1 MLGCGDSAG
10 QLIQPRLVSDLHG
23 PSASCVTTERQK
35 PDVTSPWKKKGEVER
50 GVVTSF
56 QDGRKRVRKLCPP
69 LGYYRAR
76 VKFYSDIKMQYSH
89 HCEHL
94 LERLN
99 KQREAGFLCDC
110 TIVIGEFQFKAHR
123 NVLAS
128 FSEYFGAIYRST
140 SENNVFLDQ
149 SQVKADGFQ
158 KLLEFI
164 YTGTL
169 NLDSWNVKEI
179 HQAADYL
186 KVEEVVTKCKIKMED
201 FAFIANPS
209 STEISSITGNIE
221 LNQQTC
227 LLTLRDYNSREKSEV
242 SADLVQANHK
252 QGTLAKKSSQT
263 KKKKKVF
270 NSQKAGQNKAVHYP
284 SDILENASV
293 EIFLDANKLSTPVI
307 EQVVQ
312 RNDNSEL
319 ELTSVM
325 ENTFP
330 VQDIVQTVTAKRK
343 RGKSQPNCALK
354 EHSMSNIASVKNSY
368 ELESSGEELD
378 QRYSKAKPVCNTC
391 GKVFSEASSLRRH
404 MRIHKGVKPYV
415 CHLCG
420 KAFTQCNQL
429 KTHVRTHTGEKP
441 YKCELCDKGFAQ
453 KCQLVFHSRM
463 HHGEEKPY
471 KCDVCNLQFATSSNL
486 KIHARKHSGEKPYV
500 CDRCG
505 QRFAQASTLTYHVR
519 RHTGEKP
526 YVCDTCGKA
535 FAVSSSLITHSRKH
549 TGERP
554 FICELCGNSYTDI
567 KNLKKHKTKV
577 HSGADKILDSSAE
590 DHTTGEQ
597 DSKQK
602 SPLSETLDV
611 KPSDMTLPLALP
623 LGTEDHHM
631 LLPVTDNQSPASDT
645 LLRST
650 VNGYSEPQLIF
661 LQQLY

>member
-1 MLGCGDSAG
+1 
-10 QLIQPRLVSDLHG
+10 
-23 PSASCVTTERQK
+23 
-35 PDVTSPWKKKGEVER
+35 
-50 GVVTSF
+50 
-56 QDGRKRVRKLCPP
+56 
-69 LGYYRAR
+69 
-76 VKFYSDIKMQYSH
+76 MQYSH

-110 TIVIGEFQFKAHR
+110 TVVIGDFQFKAHR

-186 KVEEVVTKCKIKMED
+186 KVEEVVSKCKIKMED
-201 FAFIANPS
+201 FAFIASPS
-209 STEISSITGNIE
+209 STEVSSITANIE

-227 LLTLRDYNSREKSEV
+227 LLTLRDYNNREKSEV
-242 SADLVQANHK
+242 STDLVQANPK
-252 QGTLAKKSSQT
+252 QRVLAKKSSQS
-263 KKKKKVF
+263 KKKKKAF
-270 NSQKAGQNKAVHYP
+270 NPQKAGQNKAGQYP
-284 SDILENASV
+284 SDVLESAPV
-293 EIFLDANKLSTPVI
+293 ELFLDTGKLSSPVD
-307 EQVVQ
+307 EQVIQ
-312 RNDNSEL
+312 GNDNSEL
-319 ELTSVM
+319 ELTSVV

-330 VQDIVQTVTAKRK
+330 AQDIVQTVKRK
-343 RGKSQPNCALK
+343 RGKSQSHCALK
-354 EHSMSNIASVKNSY
+354 EHSMSNIASVKSPY
-368 ELESSGEELD
+368 ELENTGEELD
-378 QRYSKAKPVCNTC
+378 QRYSKAKPMCNTC

-429 KTHVRTHTGEKP
+429 KTHVRTHTGERP

-567 KNLKKHKTKV
+567 KNLKKHKAKV
-577 HSGADKILDSSAE
+577 HSGADKTPDGSVE
-590 DHTTGEQ
+590 DHALSEQ
-597 DSKQK
+597 DPTQR

-611 KPSDMTLPLALP
+611 KPSEMTLPLALP
-623 LGTEDHHM
+623 LGTEDHM
-631 LLPVTDNQSPASDT
+631 LLPVTDSQSPTSDT
-645 LLRST
+645 LLRAT
-650 VNGYSEPQLIF
+650 GNGYSEPQLIF

>member
-1 MLGCGDSAG
+1 MLETRGCDGSLGLRGRRSRLSRHETGTGRDVAG
-10 QLIQPRLVSDLHG
+10 
-23 PSASCVTTERQK
+23 RQK
-35 PDVTSPWKKKGEVER
+35 GEAERVAVTSC
-50 GVVTSF
+50 
-56 QDGRKRVRKLCPP
+56 QDGGERVKELVP
-69 LGYYRAR
+69 LGGYRSR
-76 VKFYSDIKMQYSH
+76 VNFHSNIKMQYSH

-110 TIVIGEFQFKAHR
+110 TVVIGEFQFKAHR

-201 FAFIANPS
+201 FAFIASPS
-209 STEISSITGNIE
+209 STEMSSITGNIE
-221 LNQQTC
+221 LNQQSC
-227 LLTLRDYNSREKSEV
+227 LLTLRDYNNREKSEV
-242 SADLVQANHK
+242 SEDLGQANPK
-252 QGTLAKKSSQT
+252 QGALAKKSSQT
-263 KKKKKVF
+263 KKKKKAF
-270 NSQKAGQNKAVHYP
+270 NSQKTGQNKTLQY
-284 SDILENASV
+284 SGDILENTSAQS
-293 EIFLDANKLSTPVI
+293 LDANKLSTSVV
-307 EQVVQ
+307 EQVAQ
-312 RNDNSEL
+312 RNDHSEL
-319 ELTSVM
+319 ELTSVV
-325 ENTFP
+325 ENTSP
-330 VQDIVQTVTAKRK
+330 AQDAVQTPTVKRK

-354 EHSMSNIASVKNSY
+354 EHSLSNIASVRSPY
-368 ELESSGEELD
+368 EVENSGEELD
-378 QRYSKAKPVCNTC
+378 QRYSKAKPMCNTC
-391 GKVFSEASSLRRH
+391 GKIFSEASSLRRH

-429 KTHVRTHTGEKP
+429 KTHVRTHTGERP

-471 KCDVCNLQFATSSNL
+471 QCDVCNLQFATSSNL
-486 KIHARKHSGEKPYV
+486 KIHA
-500 CDRCG
+500 
-505 QRFAQASTLTYHVR
+505 

-577 HSGADKILDSSAE
+577 HSGADKSLDSSVE
-590 DHTTGEQ
+590 DHTLSEQ
-597 DSKQK
+597 DSIQK
-602 SPLSETLDV
+602 SPMSETIDV
-611 KPSDMTLPLALP
+611 KPFDMTLPLALP
-623 LGTEDHHM
+623 LGTEDQHM
-631 LLPVTDNQSPASDT
+631 LLPVSDNQSPTSDT
-645 LLRST
+645 LLRSA

>member
-1 MLGCGDSAG
+1 
-10 QLIQPRLVSDLHG
+10 
-23 PSASCVTTERQK
+23 
-35 PDVTSPWKKKGEVER
+35 
-50 GVVTSF
+50 
-56 QDGRKRVRKLCPP
+56 
-69 LGYYRAR
+69 
-76 VKFYSDIKMQYSH
+76 MQYSH

-242 SADLVQANHK
+242 STDLVQANPK
-252 QGTLAKKSSQT
+252 QGALAKKSSQT
-263 KKKKKVF
+263 KKKKKAF
-270 NSQKAGQNKAVHYP
+270 NSQKTGQNKTVQYP

-293 EIFLDANKLSTPVI
+293 ELFLDANKLSTPVI
-307 EQVVQ
+307 EQVAQ
-312 RNDNSEL
+312 RNDSEL
-319 ELTSVM
+319 ELTSVV

-330 VQDIVQTVTAKRK
+330 AQDIVQTVTVKRK

-354 EHSMSNIASVKNSY
+354 EHSMSNIASVKNCY

-378 QRYSKAKPVCNTC
+378 QRYSKAKPMCNTC

-549 TGERP
+549 TG
-554 FICELCGNSYTDI
+554 
-567 KNLKKHKTKV
+567 
-577 HSGADKILDSSAE
+577 ADKILDSSIE
-590 DHTTGEQ
+590 DHPLSEQ
-597 DSKQK
+597 DSIQK

-611 KPSDMTLPLALP
+611 KPSDMTLPLTLP

-631 LLPVTDNQSPASDT
+631 LLPVTDNQSPTSDT

>member
-1 MLGCGDSAG
+1 
-10 QLIQPRLVSDLHG
+10 
-23 PSASCVTTERQK
+23 
-35 PDVTSPWKKKGEVER
+35 
-50 GVVTSF
+50 
-56 QDGRKRVRKLCPP
+56 
-69 LGYYRAR
+69 
-76 VKFYSDIKMQYSH
+76 MQYSH

-179 HQAADYL
+179 HQAADFL

-227 LLTLRDYNSREKSEV
+227 LLTLRDYNNREKSEE
-242 SADLVQANHK
+242 STDLVQANPK
-252 QGTLAKKSSQT
+252 QGALAKKSSQT
-263 KKKKKVF
+263 KKKKKAF
-270 NSQKAGQNKAVHYP
+270 NSQKTGQNKTMQYP
-284 SDILENASV
+284 SDILENTSV
-293 EIFLDANKLSTPVI
+293 ELFLDANKLSTPVA
-307 EQVVQ
+307 EQVAQ
-312 RNDNSEL
+312 RNNSEL
-319 ELTSVM
+319 ELTSVV

-330 VQDIVQTVTAKRK
+330 AQDIVQTVTVKQK

-354 EHSMSNIASVKNSY
+354 EHSMSNIASVKSPY
-368 ELESSGEELD
+368 ELENSGEELD
-378 QRYSKAKPVCNTC
+378 QKYSKAKPMCNTC

-429 KTHVRTHTGEKP
+429 KTHVRTHTGERP

-577 HSGADKILDSSAE
+577 HSGADKTLESSAE
-590 DHTTGEQ
+590 DHTLNEQ
-597 DSKQK
+597 DSIQK
-602 SPLSETLDV
+602 SPLSETIDV

-623 LGTEDHHM
+623 LGTEDQHM
-631 LLPVTDNQSPASDT
+631 LLPVTDNQSPTSDT

>member
-1 MLGCGDSAG
+1 
-10 QLIQPRLVSDLHG
+10 
-23 PSASCVTTERQK
+23 
-35 PDVTSPWKKKGEVER
+35 
-50 GVVTSF
+50 
-56 QDGRKRVRKLCPP
+56 
-69 LGYYRAR
+69 
-76 VKFYSDIKMQYSH
+76 MQYSH

-242 SADLVQANHK
+242 STDLVQANPK
-252 QGTLAKKSSQT
+252 QGALAKKSSQT
-263 KKKKKVF
+263 KKKKKAF
-270 NSQKAGQNKAVHYP
+270 NSQKTGQNKTVQYP
-284 SDILENASV
+284 SDILENSSV
-293 EIFLDANKLSTPVI
+293 ELFLDANKLSTPII
-307 EQVVQ
+307 EQVAQ
-312 RNDNSEL
+312 RSNSEL
-319 ELTSVM
+319 ELTSVV

-330 VQDIVQTVTAKRK
+330 AQDIVQTVTVKRK

-378 QRYSKAKPVCNTC
+378 QRYSKARPMCNTC

-549 TGERP
+549 TG
-554 FICELCGNSYTDI
+554 
-567 KNLKKHKTKV
+567 
-577 HSGADKILDSSAE
+577 ADKILDSSIE
-590 DHTTGEQ
+590 DHPLSEQ
-597 DSKQK
+597 DSIQK

-611 KPSDMTLPLALP
+611 KPSDMTLPLTLP
-623 LGTEDHHM
+623 LGTEDHHL
-631 LLPVTDNQSPASDT
+631 LLPVTDNQSPTSDT

>member
-1 MLGCGDSAG
+1 MLGSGVSVRQTIPHRPASG
-10 QLIQPRLVSDLHG
+10 LRGPRAYGV
-23 PSASCVTTERQK
+23 ATECPE
-35 PDVTSPWKKKGEVER
+35 PDVTSPWRKKGEVER
-50 GVVTSF
+50 GAVTSF
-56 QDGRKRVRKLCPP
+56 QDGGERVRKLCSP
-69 LGYYRAR
+69 LDCYRTR
-76 VKFYSDIKMQYSH
+76 VKFDSDIKMQYSH

-227 LLTLRDYNSREKSEV
+227 LLTLRDYNSREKSEG
-242 SADLVQANHK
+242 STDLVQANPK
-252 QGTLAKKSSQT
+252 QGALAKKSSQT
-263 KKKKKVF
+263 KKKKKPF
-270 NSQKAGQNKAVHYP
+270 NSQKTGQNKTVQYP

-293 EIFLDANKLSTPVI
+293 EVYLDANKLSTPVI
-307 EQVVQ
+307 EQVAQ
-312 RNDNSEL
+312 RNNSEL
-319 ELTSVM
+319 ELTSVV

-330 VQDIVQTVTAKRK
+330 AQDIVQTVTVKRK

-378 QRYSKAKPVCNTC
+378 QRYSKAKPMCNTC

-577 HSGADKILDSSAE
+577 HSDKILDSSIE
-590 DHTTGEQ
+590 DHPLSEQ
-597 DSKQK
+597 DSIQK

-611 KPSDMTLPLALP
+611 KPSDMTLPLTLP

-631 LLPVTDNQSPASDT
+631 LLPVTDNQSPTSDT

>member
-1 MLGCGDSAG
+1 MLGSQGSTG
-10 QLIQPRLVSDLHG
+10 QLVGLGLCGTSTALEPPELPRDYGAGCDATVEEEGRGGAWRGDVLPRWRRDSEETVPPG
-23 PSASCVTTERQK
+23 WPS
-35 PDVTSPWKKKGEVER
+35 
-50 GVVTSF
+50 
-56 QDGRKRVRKLCPP
+56 
-69 LGYYRAR
+69 
-76 VKFYSDIKMQYSH
+76 
-89 HCEHL
+89 
-94 LERLN
+94 
-99 KQREAGFLCDC
+99 
-110 TIVIGEFQFKAHR
+110 
-123 NVLAS
+123 
-128 FSEYFGAIYRST
+128 
-140 SENNVFLDQ
+140 

-227 LLTLRDYNSREKSEV
+227 LLTLRDYNNREKSEV
-242 SADLVQANHK
+242 STDLVQANSK
-252 QGTLAKKSSQT
+252 RGALAKKSSQT
-263 KKKKKVF
+263 KKKKKTF
-270 NSQKAGQNKAVHYP
+270 NSQKTGQNKTVQYP
-284 SDILENASV
+284 SDILENTSV
-293 EIFLDANKLSTPVI
+293 ELFLDANKLSTPVV
-307 EQVVQ
+307 EQVAQ
-312 RNDNSEL
+312 TNSSEL
-319 ELTSVM
+319 ELTSVV

-330 VQDIVQTVTAKRK
+330 AQDIVQTVRVKRK

-354 EHSMSNIASVKNSY
+354 EHSMSNIASIKSPY
-368 ELESSGEELD
+368 ELENSGEELD
-378 QRYSKAKPVCNTC
+378 QRYSKAKPTCNTC

-429 KTHVRTHTGEKP
+429 KTHVRTHTGERP

-471 KCDVCNLQFATSSNL
+471 KCDACNLQFATSSNL

-577 HSGADKILDSSAE
+577 HSGTDKTLDPNME
-590 DHTTGEQ
+590 DHTLSEQ
-597 DSKQK
+597 DSIQK
-602 SPLSETLDV
+602 SPLSETMDV
-611 KPSDMTLPLALP
+611 KPSDMTLPLSLP

-631 LLPVTDNQSPASDT
+631 LLPVTDNQSPTSDT

>member
-1 MLGCGDSAG
+1 MSPWPASGLCDRAG
-10 QLIQPRLVSDLHG
+10 RHADEEPPAEPNQR
-23 PSASCVTTERQK
+23 SCVL
-35 PDVTSPWKKKGEVER
+35 SP
-50 GVVTSF
+50 
-56 QDGRKRVRKLCPP
+56 
-69 LGYYRAR
+69 
-76 VKFYSDIKMQYSH
+76 KMQHSH

-128 FSEYFGAIYRST
+128 FSEYFGTFYRDTLES
-140 SENNVFLDQ
+140 NVFLDQ
-149 SQVKADGFQ
+149 NQVKADGFQ

-164 YTGTL
+164 YTGDL

-186 KVEEVVTKCKIKMED
+186 RVEEVVTKCKIKMED

-209 STEISSITGNIE
+209 STEISSITGNIA

-227 LLTLRDYNSREKSEV
+227 LLTLRDYDNQDKTDTLSVNMVQPPVIKAPLEK
-242 SADLVQANHK
+242 K
-252 QGTLAKKSSQT
+252 FIQT
-263 KKKKKVF
+263 KKRKKALSSAK
-270 NSQKAGQNKAVHYP
+270 NLPNKAVQHP
-284 SDILENASV
+284 GDVAENSSV
-293 EIFLDANKLSTPVI
+293 EMFLDANKLATEI
-307 EQVVQ
+307 TEQAAQ
-312 RNDNSEL
+312 GGDNSEL
-319 ELTSVM
+319 QLTAVVES
-325 ENTFP
+325 ETFAAQEIL
-330 VQDIVQTVTAKRK
+330 VQAMTMKTK
-343 RGKSQPNCALK
+343 RGKSPQACALK
-354 EHSMSNIASVKNSY
+354 EHCLSNIASDKNSY
-368 ELESSGEELD
+368 QLETSGEELD
-378 QRYSKAKPVCNTC
+378 QKYSKVKPVCNTC

-415 CHLCG
+415 CQLCG

-471 KCDVCNLQFATSSNL
+471 KCDACNLQFATSSNL

-549 TGERP
+549 TGEKPYICGICGKSFISSGELSKHFRSHTGERP

-567 KNLKKHKTKV
+567 KNLKKHKAKV
-577 HSGADKILDSSAE
+577 HASSE
-590 DHTTGEQ
+590 NPPDPITVDHSFNDQ
-597 DSKQK
+597 DSIPPEK
-602 SPLSETLDV
+602 SPLLESTDV
-611 KPSDMTLPLALP
+611 KPSDIALP
-623 LGTEDHHM
+623 LPIGTEDHQV
-631 LLPVTDNQSPASDT
+631 LLPITDSQTPPSDT

-650 VNGYSEPQLIF
+650 ITGIF
-661 LQQLY
+661 GHFFSFFFLHDGERRT

>member
-1 MLGCGDSAG
+1 
-10 QLIQPRLVSDLHG
+10 
-23 PSASCVTTERQK
+23 
-35 PDVTSPWKKKGEVER
+35 
-50 GVVTSF
+50 
-56 QDGRKRVRKLCPP
+56 
-69 LGYYRAR
+69 
-76 VKFYSDIKMQYSH
+76 MQYSH

-110 TIVIGEFQFKAHR
+110 TVVIGEFQFKAHR

-128 FSEYFGAIYRST
+128 FSEYFGAFYRDASD
-140 SENNVFLDQ
+140 NNVVLDQ
-149 SQVKADGFQ
+149 TQVKADGFQ

-164 YTGTL
+164 YTGNL

-209 STEISSITGNIE
+209 STETSSITGNVE
-221 LNQQTC
+221 MNQQTC
-227 LLTLRDYNSREKSEV
+227 LLTLRDYNNREEKEDAAAAELVPPQAQKAALEKKSP
-242 SADLVQANHK
+242 Q
-252 QGTLAKKSSQT
+252 AKKR
-263 KKKKKVF
+263 KKNFSPPKSTENK
-270 NSQKAGQNKAVHYP
+270 SLHYQNEVA
-284 SDILENASV
+284 ENTSF
-293 EIFLDANKLSTPVI
+293 EMFLDANKLATHI
-307 EQVVQ
+307 TEQAAQ
-312 RNDNSEL
+312 GSDNSEL
-319 ELTSVM
+319 QLAAVVESETLAA
-325 ENTFP
+325 
-330 VQDIVQTVTAKRK
+330 QDILAQSMAAKQK
-343 RGKSQPNCALK
+343 RGKPQQSCALK
-354 EHSMSNIASVKNSY
+354 EHCMSNIATDKGTY
-368 ELESSGEELD
+368 QLESSGEELE
-378 QRYSKAKPVCNTC
+378 QKFSKAKPVCNTC

-415 CHLCG
+415 CQLCG

-486 KIHARKHSGEKPYV
+486 KIHLPWEPWMCREFCSQDLALSHHAQKHSGEKPYV

-526 YVCDTCGKA
+526 YVCDSCGKA

-549 TGERP
+549 TGPETSP
-554 FICELCGNSYTDI
+554 DSAALDNSF
-567 KNLKKHKTKV
+567 H
-577 HSGADKILDSSAE
+577 
-590 DHTTGEQ
+590 EQ
-597 DSKQK
+597 ESIQSQK
-602 SPLSETLDV
+602 SPLSESIDV
-611 KPSDMTLPLALP
+611 KPSEMSLALP
-623 LGTEDHHM
+623 LPIGTEDHQM
-631 LLPVTDNQSPASDT
+631 LLPVTGSQSPSSET
-645 LLRST
+645 LLRSAVT
-650 VNGYSEPQLIF
+650 GYSEPQFIF

>member
-1 MLGCGDSAG
+1 
-10 QLIQPRLVSDLHG
+10 
-23 PSASCVTTERQK
+23 
-35 PDVTSPWKKKGEVER
+35 
-50 GVVTSF
+50 
-56 QDGRKRVRKLCPP
+56 
-69 LGYYRAR
+69 
-76 VKFYSDIKMQYSH
+76 MQYSH

-99 KQREAGFLCDC
+99 KQRETGFLCDC
-110 TIVIGEFQFKAHR
+110 TVVIGEFQFKAHR

-128 FSEYFGAIYRST
+128 FSEYFGAFYRDASD
-140 SENNVFLDQ
+140 SNVILDQ
-149 SQVKADGFQ
+149 TQVKADGFQ

-164 YTGTL
+164 YTGNL
-169 NLDSWNVKEI
+169 NLDREEEEEKIDGQEERQERKTDKTRKENGKEIRKKGLKEHLCWNVKEI

-227 LLTLRDYNSREKSEV
+227 LLTLRDYNNREKSDAP
-242 SADLVQANHK
+242 SADSVQP
-252 QGTLAKKSSQT
+252 QAKKVGLEKKSAQT
-263 KKKKKVF
+263 RKRKKTF
-270 NSQKAGQNKAVHYP
+270 NSQKNMKNKPVQYQN
-284 SDILENASV
+284 DIIENSSV
-293 EIFLDANKLSTPVI
+293 DMFLDANKLATQI
-307 EQVVQ
+307 TEQAAQ
-312 RNDNSEL
+312 GSDNSEL
-319 ELTSVM
+319 QLASVV
-325 ENTFP
+325 ESETFAA
-330 VQDIVQTVTAKRK
+330 QDVSVQTITVKQK
-343 RGKSQPNCALK
+343 RGKPQQNCALK
-354 EHSMSNIASVKNSY
+354 EHSMSNIASEKNSY
-368 ELESSGEELD
+368 QLESSGEELD
-378 QRYSKAKPVCNTC
+378 QKYSKAKPVCNTC
-391 GKVFSEASSLRRH
+391 GKIFSEASSLRRH

-415 CHLCG
+415 CQLCG

-549 TGERP
+549 TGSETT
-554 FICELCGNSYTDI
+554 LDSNTVDNSYNEEESI
-567 KNLKKHKTKV
+567 QN
-577 HSGADKILDSSAE
+577 
-590 DHTTGEQ
+590 
-597 DSKQK
+597 QK
-602 SPLSETLDV
+602 SPLSESADV
-611 KPSDMTLPLALP
+611 KPSEMSLPLSLP
-623 LGTEDHHM
+623 IGTEDHQM
-631 LLPVTDNQSPASDT
+631 LLPLTGNQSPSSDT
-645 LLRST
+645 LLRSAVT
-650 VNGYSEPQLIF
+650 GYSEPQFIF

>member
-1 MLGCGDSAG
+1 
-10 QLIQPRLVSDLHG
+10 
-23 PSASCVTTERQK
+23 
-35 PDVTSPWKKKGEVER
+35 
-50 GVVTSF
+50 
-56 QDGRKRVRKLCPP
+56 
-69 LGYYRAR
+69 
-76 VKFYSDIKMQYSH
+76 MQYSH

-242 SADLVQANHK
+242 STDLVQANHK
-252 QGTLAKKSSQT
+252 QGALARKSSQT

-270 NSQKAGQNKAVHYP
+270 NSQKVGQNKAVQYP

-319 ELTSVM
+319 ELTSVV

-330 VQDIVQTVTAKRK
+330 AQDIVQTVTAKRK

-378 QRYSKAKPVCNTC
+378 QRYSKAKPMCNTC

-590 DHTTGEQ
+590 DHTMGEQ
-597 DSKQK
+597 DSTQK

-631 LLPVTDNQSPASDT
+631 LLPVTDNQSPTSDT

>member
-1 MLGCGDSAG
+1 
-10 QLIQPRLVSDLHG
+10 
-23 PSASCVTTERQK
+23 
-35 PDVTSPWKKKGEVER
+35 
-50 GVVTSF
+50 
-56 QDGRKRVRKLCPP
+56 
-69 LGYYRAR
+69 
-76 VKFYSDIKMQYSH
+76 MQYWH
-89 HCEHL
+89 HCERL

-110 TIVIGEFQFKAHR
+110 TVVIGDFQFKAHR

-201 FAFIANPS
+201 FAFIASPS

-227 LLTLRDYNSREKSEV
+227 LLTLRDYNNREKSEV
-242 SADLVQANHK
+242 STDLVQANPK
-252 QGTLAKKSSQT
+252 QRVLAKKSSQS
-263 KKKKKVF
+263 KKKKKAF
-270 NSQKAGQNKAVHYP
+270 NPQKPGQNKAAQYP
-284 SDILENASV
+284 SDVLESAPV
-293 EIFLDANKLSTPVI
+293 ELFLDTA
-307 EQVVQ
+307 
-312 RNDNSEL
+312 
-319 ELTSVM
+319 
-325 ENTFP
+325 
-330 VQDIVQTVTAKRK
+330 QDIVQTVTVKRK
-343 RGKSQPNCALK
+343 RGKSQSHCALK
-354 EHSMSNIASVKNSY
+354 EHSMSNIASVKSPY
-368 ELESSGEELD
+368 ELENTGEELD
-378 QRYSKAKPVCNTC
+378 QRYSKAKPMCNTC

-429 KTHVRTHTGEKP
+429 KTHVRTHTGERP

-549 TGERP
+549 TGEKPYICGICGKSFISSGELNKHFRSHTGERP

-567 KNLKKHKTKV
+567 KNLKKHKAKV
-577 HSGADKILDSSAE
+577 HSGADKTPDGNVEEGHALR
-590 DHTTGEQ
+590 EQ
-597 DSKQK
+597 DPTQR

-611 KPSDMTLPLALP
+611 KPSEMTLPLALP
-623 LGTEDHHM
+623 LGTEDHM
-631 LLPVTDNQSPASDT
+631 LLPVTDSHSPTSDT
-645 LLRST
+645 LLRAT
-650 VNGYSEPQLIF
+650 GNGYSEPQLIF